1 MYNKNEFLKVVE
13 IINGL
18 RGTTKNTEKTAIL
31 KENKDNELLK
41 RVLYYTYNSY
51 MKYGVSEKIFD
62 NMAFVTNKQSSYTD
76 IFELLDTLA
85 KSNIN
90 DKLRSDVAV
99 FFGTIEDE
107 EVADLCKCMLLKD
120 LNIGCNVKTIN
131 KVFKDLIPTFA
142 CMLSESLFKNNNIQ
156 RVQGKEFI
164 LTQKLDGNR
173 ILGVKA
179 NGKTTFY
186 TRQGKEI
193 DGLVELEE
201 DFKLFPDN
209 MVLDGEILL
218 ANDKGLNSDELFRAT
233 MKECR
238 KKGEKHNLYFNA
250 FDFVTL
256 DGFYKGID
264 TTPCVTRKE
273 RLHNLIVENN
283 FKYIVEVPILYKG
296 KDINKVD
303 EFLQRAI
310 QLNQEGCMLNLC
322 DAPYEAKR
330 VKTQLKVKAMDEI
343 DLRVLGIFEGEGN
356 FKHTLGGITVA
367 FEHEGENYTVGVGSG
382 FSKEERELFWEHPEL
397 IVRKIARIQ
406 YFEVSKNTD
415 GGYSLRFPVF
425 KGVCDKNEE
434 SYN

>member
-1 MYNKNEFLKVVE
+1 MYNKNEFFKVVE
-13 IINGL
+13 IINDL
-18 RGTTKNTEKTAIL
+18 RGTTKSTEKTAIL

-62 NMAFVTNKQSSYTD
+62 NMAFVINKQSSYTD

-99 FFGTIEDE
+99 FFGTIEDK

-142 CMLSESLFKNNNIQ
+142 CMLSESIFKNNNMQ

-164 LTQKLDGNR
+164 ITQKLDGNR
-173 ILGVKA
+173 ILAIKQNDKVE
-179 NGKTTFY
+179 FY
-186 TRQGKEI
+186 TRQGKPLE
-193 DGLVELEE
+193 GLVELEE
-201 DFKLFPDN
+201 DFKSFPNN

-218 ANDKGLNSDELFRAT
+218 ENKNNLNSDELFRET

-238 KKGEKHNLYFNA
+238 KKGTKHGLYFNA
-250 FDFVTL
+250 FDLVTL

-264 TTPCVTRKE
+264 TTPCATRKE
-273 RLHNLIVENN
+273 RLHNLIEANN

-303 EFLQRAI
+303 EYLQLAI
-310 QLNQEGCMLNLC
+310 SKGQEGCMVNLC
-322 DAPYEAKR
+322 EAPYEGKR
-330 VKTQLKVKAMDEI
+330 VKTQLKVKAMNEI
-343 DLRVLGIFEGEGN
+343 DLRVVGVFEGEGN

-367 FEHEGENYTVGVGSG
+367 FEHEGGNYTVGVGSG
-382 FSKEERELFWEHPEL
+382 FSKEDRELYWAHPEL

-425 KGVCDKNEE
+425 KGVCDKDEP
-434 SYN
+434 SYF

>member
-1 MYNKNEFLKVVE
+1 MYNKNEFFKVVE
-13 IINGL
+13 IINDL
-18 RGTTKNTEKTAIL
+18 RGTTKSTEKTAIL
-31 KENKDNELLK
+31 KENKNNELLQK
-41 RVLYYTYNSY
+41 VLFYTLDSFK
-51 MKYGVSEKIFD
+51 KYKISEKTFE
-62 NMAFVTNKQSSYTD
+62 TYGCLQSSYSD
-76 IFELLDTLA
+76 IFTLLDVLSA
-85 KSNIN
+85 NNIN
-90 DKLRSDVAV
+90 DNLKNEAVGFVNSADEKLQ
-99 FFGTIEDE
+99 
-107 EVADLCKCMLLKD
+107 DLFKCMLIKD
-120 LNIGCNVKTIN
+120 LRIGIAEKGIN
-131 KVFKDLIPTFA
+131 KVFKDLIPTFS
-142 CMLSESLFKNNNIQ
+142 CMLSESIFKNNNMQ

-164 LTQKLDGNR
+164 ITQKLDGNR

-250 FDFVTL
+250 FDLVTL
-256 DGFYKGID
+256 EGFGKGID
-264 TTPCVTRKE
+264 TTPCAQRKE
-273 RLHNLIVENN
+273 NLHNLIEANN
-283 FKYIVEVPILYKG
+283 FTHIVEVPILYKG
-296 KDINKVD
+296 RDLDKID
-303 EFLQRAI
+303 EYLQLAI
-310 QLNQEGCMLNLC
+310 SKGQEGCMVNLC
-322 DAPYEAKR
+322 EAPYEGKR
-330 VKTQLKVKAMDEI
+330 VKTQLKVKAMNEI
-343 DLRVLGIFEGEGN
+343 DLRVVGVFEGEGN

-367 FEHEGENYTVGVGSG
+367 FEHEGGNYIVGVGSG
-382 FSKEERELFWEHPEL
+382 FSKEDRELYWAHPEL

-425 KGVCDKNEE
+425 KGVCDKDEP
-434 SYN
+434 SYF

>member
-1 MYNKNEFLKVVE
+1 MYNNEFLKVVE

-18 RGTTKNTEKTAIL
+18 RGTTKSTEKTAIL
-31 KENKDNELLK
+31 KENKNNELLK

-99 FFGTIEDE
+99 FFGTIEGE

-264 TTPCVTRKE
+264 TTPCATRKE

-310 QLNQEGCMLNLC
+310 QLSQEGCMLNLC
-322 DAPYEAKR
+322 DTPYEAKR
-330 VKTQLKVKAMDEI
+330 VKTQLKVKAMNEI
-343 DLRVLGIFEGEGN
+343 DLRVVGVFEGEGN

-367 FEHEGENYTVGVGSG
+367 FEHEGGNYTVGVGSG
-382 FSKEERELFWEHPEL
+382 FSKEDRELYWAHPEL

-425 KGVCDKNEE
+425 KGVCDKDEP
-434 SYN
+434 SYF